1 MSAID
6 PNLIFIFFGVFSVRG
21 IFGRNLGFFFHF
33 GLGMGA
39 LHCNYNDS
47 VDVVHMISPSAILRM

>member
-21 IFGRNLGFFFHF
+21 IFGRNLGFFFSF
-33 GLGMGA
+33 WVGYGRFTL
-39 LHCNYNDS
+39 
-47 VDVVHMISPSAILRM
+47 